1 MRFEQALMG
10 PLYNSAHWQQMEQ
23 AMEKGKTPCAVL
35 GLSEGMKSH
44 LTAALY
50 QKGYG
55 PVLVITPSD
64 EAAARICE
72 DMEAFGGIRAMAF
85 PARPATLYR
94 AEAVSREMEIRRIGV
109 LGAVLEQRVDVLC
122 VTADALC
129 QPLPPASAF
138 QKAMFTLSVG
148 MRIRVDALCL
158 KLAEAGYAREERVEG
173 AGQFAARGGIVDV
186 FPVGADHPVRVE
198 FFDDEVDALR
208 SFDVMNQRS
217 IEALEK
223 AQILP
228 AGECPIDSEAMEY
241 GLKQLHKQVDEAV
254 KRLKRNARSAQSRAH
269 QDTMESVAMLTG
281 SREEQPWERVASR
294 MTQWEDKL
302 ALQGRFEGMD
312 NLIPC
317 FYPQTAS
324 LTDYFNPGCVVVD
337 EPHRSRERVDNAIM
351 EYQRSFEDAMASGSA
366 LPIQAELLRGF
377 DAIMAASSSSHVFA
391 FQTLPTGQLGILPL
405 SVVRIEGRSMH
416 TLRGQFDMLR
426 GDLSRWKQ
434 AGCRVA
440 LLAGSLHRAQ
450 RLQATLVDFDI
461 FAAVVEKDREIEP
474 GEAVILPMSLFQGFE
489 YSECPLVVIAERE
502 LFGASRSQK
511 PVKRRRNTGNV
522 LDIFTD
528 LAVGDYV
535 VHEVHGI
542 GKFDGIVKL
551 NADGVTRDYIKISY
565 RGEDVLY
572 VPTEQMDRVQKYIGS
587 EGKEPTVHRLGGVE
601 WRNAK
606 GRVSKHIQ
614 DMADELLALYA
625 RRQAVKGHSFA
636 QDTPWQHEMEDNFP
650 YEETPDQ
657 LKAIEEIKE
666 DMESGGVMDRLLC
679 GDVGY
684 GKTEVALRAA
694 FKAVM
699 DGKQVAF
706 LAPTTVLAHQHYAT
720 MLKRFDGFGLNV
732 DVISRFR
739 SPHEVKQSLSR
750 LFHGKTDIIAGTHR
764 LLSKDV
770 IFKDLGLLI
779 VDEEQRFGVAQKEKI
794 KQLKNSVDVLTLTA
808 TPIPRTLHMSMVGIR
823 DISVLDTPPEERY
836 PVQTMV
842 LEYDEGLVRDAI
854 YREVGRGGQVYFLYN
869 RVESIEHMH
878 RRLQA
883 LVPEVRIAVG
893 HGKMPEHELE
903 KVMMQFMDGEFDVLL
918 CTTIIESGLD
928 IPTAN
933 TLIVYESDRFGLSQL
948 YQLRGRVGRS
958 NRLAYAYFTYQREKV
973 LSEVAEKRLE
983 AIREFT
989 EFGSGFRVAMRD
1001 LEIRGAGNLLGAQ
1014 QSGHMATVGYGL
1026 YCKMIEDTV
1035 ARMRGEVDEAAV
1047 DPVLDVKVDAYL
1059 PDGYVPDSS
1068 DRLELYRRIAQVR
1081 TPEEREDVVDELI
1094 DRFGEP
1100 PEPVIRLLDVAQLRS
1115 RCMHAGVDSVRQDGY
1130 TCFIRFVPAAP
1141 IDGIKLFNL
1150 LMGWEGKLTLT
1161 VKEPPTLRLILP
1173 RDGKK
1178 PVLELLLELLE
1189 QLGECRRQEN

>member
-1 MRFEQALMG
+1 MHYEQALMG
-10 PLYNSAHWQQMEQ
+10 PLYSSAGWQQIERAAQ
-23 AMEKGKTPCAVL
+23 EGKTPCAVL
-35 GLSEGMKSH
+35 GPSEGMKSH
-44 LTAALY
+44 LVAALML
-50 QKGYG
+50 KGYG

-72 DMEAFGGIRAMAF
+72 DMEAMGGIRAASF

-94 AEAVSREMEIRRIGV
+94 AEAVSREIEARRIGV
-109 LGAVLEQRVDVLC
+109 LGALLEGHIDVLC
-122 VTADALC
+122 APADALC

-138 QKAMFTLSVG
+138 RQAMFTLETGQRIAVETLCMRLVG
-148 MRIRVDALCL
+148 
-158 KLAEAGYAREERVEG
+158 AGYAREERVEG
-173 AGQFAARGGIVDV
+173 AGQFAARGGIVDI
-186 FPVGADHPVRVE
+186 FPVGAEHPVRVE
-198 FFDDEVDALR
+198 FFDDEIDALR

-217 IEALEK
+217 IEAL
-223 AQILP
+223 AQARILP
-228 AGECPIDSEAMEY
+228 AGECPIDEAAMEY
-241 GLKQLHKQVDEAV
+241 GVNHLRKQVAEGV
-254 KRLKRNARSAQSRAH
+254 RRLKRMAQTAESRRH
-269 QDTMESVAMLTG
+269 EDTLQSVALLTG
-281 SREEQPWERVASR
+281 AREQQPWERLTERLA
-294 MTQWEDKL
+294 QWEQKL
-302 ALQGRFEGMD
+302 ALQGRFEGME

-317 FYPQTAS
+317 FYPQTAG
-324 LTDYFNPGCVVVD
+324 LVDYFKPGCLVLD
-337 EPHRSRERVDNAIM
+337 EPQRSKERIENALM
-351 EYQRSFEDAMASGSA
+351 EYQRSYEDAMASGGA
-366 LPIQAELLRGF
+366 LPIQAQLMRDFEGILESCAGTPLF
-377 DAIMAASSSSHVFA
+377 C
-391 FQTLPTGQLGILPL
+391 FQTMATAQLAVQPVK
-405 SVVRIEGRSMH
+405 VVRLEGRGMH

-461 FAAVVEKDREIEP
+461 FASVLEKDRELEP
-474 GEAVILPMSLFQGFE
+474 GETVILPMSLHQGFE
-489 YSECPLVVIAERE
+489 YSQCPLAVISERE
-502 LFGASRSQK
+502 LFGASRSPK
-511 PVKRRRNTGNV
+511 PTRKRRNTGNV

-528 LAVGDYV
+528 LSVGDYV

-542 GKFDGIVKL
+542 GRFDGIVKL
-551 NADGVTRDYIKISY
+551 TADGVTRDYIKISY
-565 RGEDVLY
+565 RGEDALY
-572 VPTEQMDRVQKYIGS
+572 VPTEQMDRVQKYIGA
-587 EGKEPTVHRLGGVE
+587 EGKEPTVNRLGGNE

-625 RRQAVKGHSFA
+625 KRQAVKGHAFGP
-636 QDTPWQHEMEDNFP
+636 DTPWQREMEENFP

-666 DMESGGVMDRLLC
+666 DMESPQVMDRLLC

-720 MLKRFDGFGLNV
+720 MLKRFEGFSVNV

-739 SPHEVKQSLSR
+739 TPHEVKQALSR
-750 LFHGKTDIIAGTHR
+750 LAAGKTDIIAGTHR

-794 KQLKNSVDVLTLTA
+794 KQLKHSVDVLTLTA

-836 PVQTMV
+836 PVQTLVM
-842 LEYDEGLVRDAI
+842 EYDEGMVRDAI

-869 RVESIEHMH
+869 RVESIDHMH

-883 LVPEVRIAVG
+883 LAPGVRIAVG
-893 HGKMPEHELE
+893 HGQMAEHELE
-903 KVMMQFMDGEFDVLL
+903 KVMMQFMQGEFDVLL

-928 IPTAN
+928 IPSAN
-933 TLIVYESDRFGLSQL
+933 TLIVYEADRFGLAQL

-973 LSEVAEKRLE
+973 LSEVAEKRLT

-1014 QSGHMATVGYGL
+1014 QSGHMASVGYGL
-1026 YCKMIEDTV
+1026 YCKMIEETV
-1035 ARMRGEVDEAAV
+1035 ARLRGEVDETAV

-1081 TPEEREDVVDELI
+1081 SSEEREDVLDELI

-1100 PEPVIRLLDVAQLRS
+1100 PAPALRLLDVAQLRS
-1115 RCMHAGVDSVRQDGY
+1115 RCMHAGIDSIRQDGF
-1130 TCFIRFVPAAP
+1130 TCLIRFIPAAP
-1141 IDGIKLFNL
+1141 IDGVKLFAL
-1150 LMGWEGKLTLT
+1150 LTGWDGKLALT
-1161 VKEPPTLRLILP
+1161 AKEPPTLRLILP
-1173 RDGKK
+1173 RDEKK
-1178 PVLELLLELLE
+1178 PVLELLLELTE
-1189 QLGECRRQEN
+1189 QLGACRRQEN